1 MKRVIAIL
9 VLIFFVGLLV
19 NNFIF
24 AVQENNNVQM
34 FDRTVTLII
43 KRRSAPETDSIKG
56 KTKSNY
62 ITVNKDNKSTF
73 NLAASVNLDSI
84 LHYATWYKTI
94 GTSVHRSHHTAA
106 YNNLPKGTKLKVTN
120 INSGDTCIV
129 EVTDVM
135 GCNREC
141 MSAKGYKCK
150 KHINKID
157 LSHSA
162 FGAISQHCRGKII
175 VSVKPLIN

>member
-24 AVQENNNVQM
+24 AVQENNDVQM
-34 FDRTVTLII
+34 FERTIPLII
-43 KRRSAPETDSIKG
+43 ERRSGLEIDTIKG
-56 KTKSNY
+56 ETKPDSV
-62 ITVNKDNKSTF
+62 TVNKNNKPTF
-73 NLAASVNLDSI
+73 NLTASVNLDSI

-120 INSGDTCIV
+120 VNSGDTCIV

-141 MSAKGYKCK
+141 MNAKGYKCK

-162 FGAISQHCRGKII
+162 FGAISQHCKGKII

>member
-9 VLIFFVGLLV
+9 VLILFIGLLV

-24 AVQENNNVQM
+24 AVQENRNYMEM
-34 FDRTVTLII
+34 FVRTSDHI
-43 KRRSAPETDSIKG
+43 KTNSQIEKDSIE
-56 KTKSNY
+56 SN
-62 ITVNKDNKSTF
+62 IKAEDNSKLDLKNSPK
-73 NLAASVNLDSI
+73 LDSI
-84 LHYATWYKTI
+84 LHYATWYRTI

-120 INSGDTCIV
+120 VNSGDTCIV

-135 GCNREC
+135 GCRLKCWKGN
-141 MSAKGYKCK
+141 GYKCPS
-150 KHINKID
+150 HMNKID

-162 FGAISQHCRGKII
+162 FGAISQHGRGKII

>member
-24 AVQENNNVQM
+24 AVQENRNYAEM
-34 FDRTVTLII
+34 FVRATPRI
-43 KRRSAPETDSIKG
+43 KTNSHIENDSIKS
-56 KTKSNY
+56 KVKPKLAIEEKS
-62 ITVNKDNKSTF
+62 KSD
-73 NLAASVNLDSI
+73 LKASSKLDSI
-84 LHYATWYKTI
+84 LHYATWYRTI

-120 INSGDTCIV
+120 VNSGDTCIV

-135 GCNREC
+135 GCRLKCWKGN
-141 MSAKGYKCK
+141 GYKCPS
-150 KHINKID
+150 HMNKID

-162 FGAISQHCRGKII
+162 FGAISQHGRGKII